1 MFALFGSV
9 MVSYNR
15 ARAEG
20 LEFQCKGG
28 MFSRFERLVVMIAGL
43 ILTSIFGDMAM
54 IVSLVILAVFAN
66 ITAVQ
71 RVLDVYELDRQ
82 SSTSS

>member
-20 LEFQCKGG
+20 LNFECKGG
-28 MFSRFERLVVMIAGL
+28 LFSRFERLVVMVAGL
-43 ILTSIFGDMAM
+43 ILTFVFGDYAM
-54 IVSLVILAVFAN
+54 IGSLIILAVFAN
-66 ITAVQ
+66 ITAIQ
-71 RVLDVYELDRQ
+71 RITDVYKAD
-82 SSTSS
+82 STGSNKA